1 MTVILPHHQGNRRL
15 TRNRRGGVLAIVVWG
30 IALLSI
36 VVAATQIVT
45 FRTAAMGAKNL
56 ERVQARWAARAGVEQ
71 VIAVLGAEAEDPNT
85 TDAIALT
92 RTLEDVAQGQI
103 ETGSWSIS
111 HVLEGV
117 EYLGPMDESAKLN
130 INSLVSTDYELL
142 ELEGMS
148 LDVIDAIVD
157 WRDEDDEVS
166 LMGAEEDF
174 YLNRNLAYTPRN
186 ADVKSLAELELVAG
200 VWPEDLRGGDHR
212 LTNSF
217 DPNETISGWGEY
229 LTAYTY
235 STGALQ
241 TGEPKFRIDGA
252 ETEDVAAYFGI
263 SNQQATE
270 LLEFSTSSENVQLES
285 LIAQNIGGSA
295 NSSGL
300 PSRRTGRSSAGSNS
314 DSAMPFT
321 DEQYRVILDEGWI
334 GELTERRP
342 GRINVNTATQKALEV
357 VFSFDPSLAEDVI
370 SLRNSRSGGITS
382 IMDLLEA
389 GRITPELLGAVGHRL
404 TTQGTVFSIT
414 SRGTSQFGDIETA
427 MFVVVDRSTLPIQIM
442 EYREE

>member
-1 MTVILPHHQGNRRL
+1 VI
-15 TRNRRGGVLAIVVWG
+15 WG

-45 FRTAAMGAKNL
+45 FRTASLGAKSL

-85 TDAIALT
+85 TDAMALL
-92 RTLEDVAQGQI
+92 RKLEDTAIGEV
-103 ETGSWSIS
+103 ETGYWSIS

-130 INSLVSTDYELL
+130 INSLVANDLL
-142 ELEGMS
+142 ELDLEGMS
-148 LDVIDAIVD
+148 QDVIDAIID

-174 YLNRNLAYTPRN
+174 YLNRNLAYIPRN
-186 ADVKSLAELELVAG
+186 GDVRSLAELELVAG

-217 DPNETISGWGEY
+217 DPTGSDSGWGEY

-235 STGALQ
+235 STGSLM
-241 TGEPKFRIDGA
+241 TGEPKFRIDEA
-252 ETEDVAAYFGI
+252 EPEDIAEYFGL
-263 SNQQATE
+263 SSEQAQE
-270 LLEFSTSSENVQLES
+270 LLTFSTSSENVELES
-285 LIAQNIGGSA
+285 IIAQNIGGGS
-295 NSSGL
+295 SSGL
-300 PSRRTGRSSAGSNS
+300 PSRRTGRSSSGAAESGG
-314 DSAMPFT
+314 AMPMT
-321 DEQYRVILDEGWI
+321 DDQYRLILDEGWI
-334 GELTERRP
+334 GLETERRP
-342 GRINVNTATQKALEV
+342 GRVNVNTATQKALEV

-404 TTQGTVFSIT
+404 TTQATVFSIT
-414 SRGTSQFGDIETA
+414 SRGTSQVGDIETA
-427 MFVVVDRSTLPIQIM
+427 MFVVVDRSTLPIQIL